1 MDHLSINKRLEIG
14 KGWEERVRDDL
25 NLNYKY
31 NLKEST
37 FHEDCREKTDCWYIS
52 KSGEPLRSAI
62 KVRLNRDGLLEQKKT
77 DILVA
82 LFDPFYGLNH
92 PNTKKGRDMIYEY
105 FLYISVVFKQHRVID
120 GKRIHEICNG
130 MLQEGLEYIE
140 ELKPESRGY
149 KSKLIFKPL
158 SPDDPRKRQ
167 PDIGLAKS
175 NLGWEPKVKMDD
187 GLRETISYFRNL
199 FKV

>member
-149 KSKLIFKPL
+149 KSKLIFNSSKYYKCQIWL
-158 SPDDPRKRQ
+158 HYD
-167 PDIGLAKS
+167 AKTKIPKL
-175 NLGWEPKVKMDD
+175 LGFVNPNFLKK
-187 GLRETISYFRNL
+187 
-199 FKV
+199 K